1 MTAMKKIEIHQEKP
15 WEASILLD
23 GVNVADSVRGV
34 KIDLGYDHLPQV
46 ELDLAI
52 IDVSLDL
59 GHPQIMIPASTR
71 HLLIELGWTPPVP
84 PYRVDLVKHKI
95 IGGPQPWD

>member
-1 MTAMKKIEIHQEKP
+1 MKKIEIHQEKP

-34 KIDLGYDHLPQV
+34 NVALSYDHLPQV

-59 GHPQIMIPASTR
+59 DHPQVYIPASTR
-71 HLLIELGWTPPVP
+71 HLLIELGWIPPEP
-84 PYRVDLVKHKI
+84 GYRRVVDLTKRR
-95 IGGPQPWD
+95 